1 MQNWSFQC
9 ASFRMQFGWLTGL
22 ALCLAAMA
30 AWAQPPDFGLPSP
43 GGEMPGCPFG
53 GSEGVLGEG
62 DRAAKFEAGFTTP
75 GPDRTA
81 QLFIIA
87 TLPPGAHTYS
97 ITQPHGGPLATKIK
111 VSPPQGVPTIG
122 AFQSV
127 KPPRIEHDEDAFPGL
142 RLETHTGKVKWVAP
156 SPTCRRGQARD
167 AQDRRQ
173 GQRAALR
180 CQGLRSRRIIR
191 LLPTLRADVQAVKVE
206 AH

>member
-1 MQNWSFQC
+1 MQSWSFRVRFFQI
-9 ASFRMQFGWLTGL
+9 MQFGWLMGL
-22 ALCLAAMA
+22 ALCLSTMA
-30 AWAQPPDFGLPSP
+30 AWAQAPDFGLPSP
-43 GGEMPGCPFG
+43 GGENAGFPFG

-75 GPDRTA
+75 GPDRAA

-111 VSPPQGVPTIG
+111 VSPPQGVLTIG

-142 RLETHTGKVKWVAP
+142 PLETHTGTVKWVAP
-156 SPTCRRGQARD
+156 VQFADD
-167 AQDRRQ
+167 AKPETLKIEGKVNVQLCDAK
-173 GQRAALR
+173 GCAAEGLSDYCDAASQRP
-180 CQGLRSRRIIR
+180 GGE
-191 LLPTLRADVQAVKVE
+191 D
-206 AH
+206 